1 MSEGERGRAA
11 YGMNSL
17 SLSQKDSHETLIQ
30 TYLLNLLKRLLLSS
44 TKSRAY
50 NDLSTRA
57 VQPLTRNYKANNTE
71 SQQDVWR
78 LTKRHH
84 FSLSTV

>member
-1 MSEGERGRAA
+1 
-11 YGMNSL
+11 MNSL
-17 SLSQKDSHETLIQ
+17 SLSQKDCHETLIQ

-50 NDLSTRA
+50 NDLSAHA
-57 VQPLTRNYKANNTE
+57 VHTLTRDHKAINTE
-71 SQQDVWR
+71 SQHDVR
-78 LTKRHH
+78 RPTKRHQ